1 MAESK
6 KNPSNNLSDLLMQNE
21 FDNESWHAFEIVS
34 EYVSATQSLDRIT
47 PAISFF
53 GSARSKPSD
62 KFYKLCEEIAF
73 KLSESGFNIITGGG
87 PGLMEA
93 ASKGAF
99 NGKSKSIG
107 LNIILP
113 KEQNPNT
120 YQDISIDFKYFFMR
134 KVMFVKYAFAYVV
147 APGGFGTLDEFSE
160 VLTLIQTNKSKKV
173 PVILVGVD
181 FWQGLQDW
189 FQNNIIQE
197 KFADQEDL
205 SIFKIS
211 DDPDDIVN
219 FIFDCYYR
227 KDNDLSFKSNNLN
240 IHL

>member
-1 MAESK
+1 
-6 KNPSNNLSDLLMQNE
+6 
-21 FDNESWHAFEIVS
+21 
-34 EYVSATQSLDRIT
+34 
-47 PAISFF
+47 
-53 GSARSKPSD
+53 
-62 KFYKLCEEIAF
+62 
-73 KLSESGFNIITGGG
+73 
-87 PGLMEA
+87 
-93 ASKGAF
+93 
-99 NGKSKSIG
+99 
-107 LNIILP
+107 
-113 KEQNPNT
+113 
-120 YQDISIDFKYFFMR
+120 
-134 KVMFVKYAFAYVV
+134 MFVKYAFAYVV

-189 FQNNIIQE
+189 FQNKIIHE

-205 SIFKIS
+205 SIFKMS
-211 DDPDDIVN
+211 DDPDEIVN

>member
-1 MAESK
+1 
-6 KNPSNNLSDLLMQNE
+6 
-21 FDNESWHAFEIVS
+21 
-34 EYVSATQSLDRIT
+34 
-47 PAISFF
+47 
-53 GSARSKPSD
+53 
-62 KFYKLCEEIAF
+62 
-73 KLSESGFNIITGGG
+73 
-87 PGLMEA
+87 
-93 ASKGAF
+93 
-99 NGKSKSIG
+99 
-107 LNIILP
+107 
-113 KEQNPNT
+113 
-120 YQDISIDFKYFFMR
+120 MR

-189 FQNNIIQE
+189 FQNKIIQE

-205 SIFKIS
+205 SIFKMS